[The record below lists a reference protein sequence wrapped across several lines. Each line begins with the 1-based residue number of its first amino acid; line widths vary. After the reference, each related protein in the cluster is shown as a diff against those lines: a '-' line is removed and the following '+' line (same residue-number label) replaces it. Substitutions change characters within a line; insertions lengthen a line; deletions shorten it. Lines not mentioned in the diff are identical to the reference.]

1 MFSALISFLGGS
13 VFRMVWGELSHWWTE
28 KQSHDQ
34 EIERMRLQ
42 GELDAAQHSR
52 ELESIKVQADLGV
65 KTIQVQAEAAIS
77 QAEANAWASV
87 AESTTK
93 ITGIAVIDIWNGSIR
108 PLLATLSIAMVV
120 ANIIA
125 AGWVISDWD
134 KELIGAILGLYVA
147 DRALAHRGK

>member
-13 VFRMVWGELSHWWTE
+13 VFRMIWGEVSHFWTE

-34 EIERMRLQ
+34 EIERMRVQ
-42 GELDAAQHSR
+42 GELDAAQHAR

-65 KTIQVQAEAAIS
+65 KTIQVQAQAAVDV
-77 QAEANAWASV
+77 AEAQAWAVMS
-87 AESTTK
+87 ESTTK
-93 ITGIAVIDIWNGSIR
+93 ITGITFIDVWNGMIR
-108 PLLATLSIAMVV
+108 PLLATLAISMVV
-120 ANIIA
+120 ANIA
-125 AGWVISDWD
+125 QHGFALDDWD